1 MKEQDSSTGW
11 FLRKFFLKLIVF
23 NLTKISFSEQ
33 ATVQCVCAI
42 TVKNSK
48 LATEDNFDNI
58 SQRIKACNVVAKG
71 KYVSAK
77 TRNQG
82 SIFFL

>member
-1 MKEQDSSTGW
+1 MKGAQDRSTDIG
-11 FLRKFFLKLIVF
+11 FLKKFFKLNVF

-48 LATEDNFDNI
+48 LTTEDNFDNI

-77 TRNQG
+77 T
-82 SIFFL
+82 